1 MTTLRHCEAYP
12 LNLNY
17 FDSLT
22 SIELDV
28 ITLFGILFHSDILN
42 LKCRKIQKQRYLFS
56 LIVANFLSSSI
67 LQVKQQEGTG
77 FFPLFYFYSCN
88 GLFTGYMQLVDS
100 LCSRQTLISCISL
113 FLAV

>member
-1 MTTLRHCEAYP
+1 MSTLKHCEACP
-12 LNLNY
+12 PNLNY

-22 SIELDV
+22 SIESDV
-28 ITLFGILFHSDILN
+28 ITLFGIFFHRDILN

-67 LQVKQQEGTG
+67 LQVERQEGTG

-88 GLFTGYMQLVDS
+88 VLFTGYMQLVDS
-100 LCSRQTLISCISL
+100 LSS
-113 FLAV
+113 

>member
-42 LKCRKIQKQRYLFS
+42 LKCRKIQKQPYLFS

-77 FFPLFYFYSCN
+77 FFRLFYFYSCN

-100 LCSRQTLISCISL
+100 LCS
-113 FLAV
+113 